1 MAQQVLL
8 VLQALLALMEQLE
21 QLASMVQLVQQG
33 LMEALAQLVLLEQ
46 QD

>member
-1 MAQQVLL
+1 
-8 VLQALLALMEQLE
+8 MEQLE

-33 LMEALAQLVLLEQ
+33 LMEALAQLVLLER